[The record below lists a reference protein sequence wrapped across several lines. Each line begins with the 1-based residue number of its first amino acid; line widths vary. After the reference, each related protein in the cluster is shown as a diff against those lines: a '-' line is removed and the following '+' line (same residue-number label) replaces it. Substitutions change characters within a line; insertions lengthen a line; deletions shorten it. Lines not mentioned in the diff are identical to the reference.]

1 MSDKDN
7 NGAEIPGNNETPGNN
22 EIPGNNNGSNNGG
35 NSDSGGNSWSG
46 SHGPSSGGSGSGDS
60 SYGPGAKGEDSKVK
74 PVVRD
79 DGGSYTVNPNDPK
92 DVTYTD
98 KDGNLTPNKWV
109 ADGQNWRHTN
119 KESKMDYGW
128 FLDTDGNWYL
138 LTRETGKALGTACYG
153 WYHETQDGKW
163 YYLSTK
169 DNKMDKGK
177 VKIDGKVYNFNESN
191 QEPTY
196 HGDNKNGWIYDETKG
211 LPVGCWI
218 EDI

>member
-35 NSDSGGNSWSG
+35 NSDSGGNSGSG

-109 ADGQNWRHTN
+109 GDGQNWRHTN
-119 KESKMDYGW
+119 KDSKMDYGW
-128 FLDTDGNWYL
+128 FLDTAGNWYL

-153 WYHETQDGKW
+153 WYHET
-163 YYLSTK
+163 
-169 DNKMDKGK
+169 
-177 VKIDGKVYNFNESN
+177 
-191 QEPTY
+191 
-196 HGDNKNGWIYDETKG
+196 
-211 LPVGCWI
+211 
-218 EDI
+218 